1 MTQTTV
7 TTSTTSTS
15 VGTPDVT
22 KTSTTCT
29 VSTLDFTQN
38 NQTIIPD
45 FDSVDEAIRSKWITD
60 LHSHI
65 VPTGEAIYEIVCGN
79 KDDLNASLTSLG
91 RVAEAAGAGTCVIR
105 TRTNAEGKE
114 VAEVL
119 VRRLV
124 PSDVPVEV
132 RVAAVGNVD
141 SGKSTLLGVLSS
153 GSLDDGRG
161 SARAS
166 VFHHPHELRTGR
178 TSSIGHEHLAY
189 DMDGNSL
196 NCFGKKTGHTGKIS
210 KTIELLDLAG
220 HAKYLKTT
228 LFGMTGHH
236 PDYAML
242 VVGSNMGFI
251 GMTKEHLGI
260 TLALKMPAIVVVT
273 KIDMCPPNVLAET
286 LSQIKRIAKAPG
298 CRKMP
303 FVMRNMDD
311 VVVCVRNFVT
321 EKLLPIICVSN
332 VTGENIDL
340 LRAFLNL
347 APSTHRWGELVGAPL
362 QIDVDYDWTISGV
375 GTVLSGTVVS
385 GTIDSHTPLVI
396 GPDSLGNFVPLTVR
410 NIRTKTGDTDHA
422 QAGQSIT
429 IATRRLPRESVRKGM
444 VIVTAD
450 SGVTPCKIFQAEILV
465 LYHRTTIVPGYE
477 CVVHSNAVK
486 QAARVI
492 SMNKPLLR
500 SGDKALVTFSFL
512 YQPEVMLKG
521 ARVIFR
527 DGHAKGIGSVIS
539 ATPYV
544 SPTASVNSGAVDA
557 APTLVTTKKMTKI
570 RTRRAARK
578 VKG

>member
-1 MTQTTV
+1 MTQTT
-7 TTSTTSTS
+7 TTTSTS
-15 VGTPDVT
+15 TINTSGIVT
-22 KTSTTCT
+22 KTVDTS
-29 VSTLDFTQN
+29 VSTIDFTKN
-38 NQTIIPD
+38 NLTAIPLY
-45 FDSVDEAIRSKWITD
+45 DSVDDAVRTKWVTD
-60 LHSHI
+60 MQSHI
-65 VPTGEAIYEIVCGN
+65 IPTGEAIYEIACSN
-79 KDDLNASLTSLG
+79 KDDLAVSVSSLG
-91 RVAEAAGAGTCVIR
+91 HVAEAAGAGTCVIR

-141 SGKSTLLGVLSS
+141 SGKSTLLGVLST

-166 VFHHPHELRTGR
+166 VFHHPHEIRTGR

-189 DMDGNSL
+189 DMDGKSL
-196 NCFGKKTGHTGKIS
+196 NCVDRKTGQTGKVS
-210 KTIELLDLAG
+210 KAVELLDLAG

-260 TLALKMPAIVVVT
+260 TLALKMPAIIVVT
-273 KIDMCPPNVLAET
+273 KVDMCPPNVLAET

-347 APSTHRWGELVGAPL
+347 APSTHRWGELVNAPL
-362 QIDVDYDWTISGV
+362 HIDVDYDWTINGV
-375 GTVLSGTVVS
+375 GTVVSGTVVS
-385 GTIDSHTPLVI
+385 GSFDSRTPLMI
-396 GPDSLGNFVPLTVR
+396 GPDSLGNFIPLTVR
-410 NIRTKTGDTDHA
+410 NIRTRIGDSDHA

-429 IATRRLPRESVRKGM
+429 IATRRLARESVRKGM

-450 SGVTPCKIFQAEILV
+450 SGITPCKVFQAEVLV

-477 CVVHSNAVK
+477 CVVHSNAVR
-486 QAARVI
+486 QAARVV

-500 SGDKALVTFSFL
+500 SGDRALVTFSFI
-512 YQPEVMLKG
+512 YQPEVVVKG

-527 DGHAKGIGSVIS
+527 DGHAKGIGCIVST
-539 ATPYV
+539 TPYV
-544 SPTASVNSGAVDA
+544 SPTASTIPTAV
-557 APTLVTTKKMTKI
+557 PTKKIPRI
-570 RTRRAARK
+570 RTKRTAAQK

>member
-1 MTQTTV
+1 M
-7 TTSTTSTS
+7 
-15 VGTPDVT
+15 T
-22 KTSTTCT
+22 KTATTPAT
-29 VSTLDFTQN
+29 TTTTATTTTATIPAHDFTKDSLN
-38 NQTIIPD
+38 ALPAFD
-45 FDSVDEAIRSKWITD
+45 FVDDSTRTKWASD
-60 LHSHI
+60 MKSHL
-65 VPTGEAIYEIVCGN
+65 VATGEAIYEIICSN
-79 KDDLNASLTSLG
+79 DDELAVSVSTLESVAKAAS
-91 RVAEAAGAGTCVIR
+91 AGTCVIR
-105 TRTNAEGKE
+105 SRTNAEGKA

-189 DMDGNSL
+189 DMAGKCL
-196 NCFGKKTGHTGKIS
+196 NGDKKAAVTGTVS
-210 KTIELLDLAG
+210 KSVELLDLAG

-260 TLALKMPAIVVVT
+260 TLALKMPAIIVVT
-273 KIDMCPPNVLAET
+273 KIDMCPPNVLADT
-286 LSQIKRIAKAPG
+286 LSQIKRVAKAPG
-298 CRKMP
+298 CRKLP
-303 FVMRNMDD
+303 YVMRNMDD
-311 VVVCVRNFVT
+311 VVVCVRNFAS
-321 EKLLPIICVSN
+321 EKILPIICVSN
-332 VTGENIDL
+332 VTGENMDL

-347 APSTHRWGELVGAPL
+347 APSTHRWGELVNAPL

-375 GTVLSGTVVS
+375 GTVVSGTVVS
-385 GTIDSHTPLVI
+385 GTIDAHSSLVI
-396 GPDSLGNFVPLTVR
+396 GPDSLGMFIPINIR
-410 NIRTKTGDTDHA
+410 NIRTRTGDTDHA

-429 IATRRLPRESVRKGM
+429 IATRRLARTSVRKGM
-444 VIVTAD
+444 VIVNAD
-450 SGVTPCKIFQAEILV
+450 SVLTPCKLFQAEVLV
-465 LYHRTTIVPGYE
+465 LYHSTTIVPGYE
-477 CVVHSNAVK
+477 CVVHTNAVK
-486 QAARVI
+486 QAARVV

-512 YQPEVMLKG
+512 YQPEVVLKN
-521 ARVIFR
+521 ARIIFR
-527 DGHAKGIGSVIS
+527 DGHAKGIGRIV
-539 ATPYV
+539 ATTPYV
-544 SPTASVNSGAVDA
+544 SPTAGMNSSTAVTPGGVSIATLGAA
-557 APTLVTTKKMTKI
+557 KKLK
-570 RTRRAARK
+570 TRGKRSARK
-578 VKG
+578 MKA